1 MSSENCFTYSNHLN
15 REWRDKF
22 SNLILRFA
30 VMSIIIMA
38 SAGSIITCVPEQ
50 TKDSRV
56 RIVKTGII
64 SHFWPSMKNEFQ
76 WTCLQLLSNSSRHPV
91 FSQVQKNFEASFSF
105 HLFVLGCFFH
115 WRKCVP
121 WESLT
126 SLEVLNSAATLC
138 IITRH
143 KRVWTH
149 FLQAA
154 KMFTNGS
161 A

>member
-1 MSSENCFTYSNHLN
+1 MSSFSQVCCYEHNHYGVCRVNHYLCTWANKRLEGENWENWNNFTFLTQHD
-15 REWRDKF
+15 E
-22 SNLILRFA
+22 
-30 VMSIIIMA
+30 
-38 SAGSIITCVPEQ
+38 
-50 TKDSRV
+50 
-56 RIVKTGII
+56 
-64 SHFWPSMKNEFQ
+64 NEFQ
-76 WTCLQLLSNSSRHPV
+76 WTCLQLLSNSSRHPTISI